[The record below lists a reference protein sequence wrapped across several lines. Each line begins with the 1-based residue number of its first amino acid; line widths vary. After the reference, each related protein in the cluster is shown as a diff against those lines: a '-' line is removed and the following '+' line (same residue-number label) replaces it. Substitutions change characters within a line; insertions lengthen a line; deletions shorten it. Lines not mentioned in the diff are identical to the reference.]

1 VRAAIKGNLELH
13 PLSPSGE
20 PVVLV
25 AGTFDTKGEELAFMA
40 AALRAHGHRIRL
52 VDVSTGG
59 KPSAAEIPPH
69 QIAAYHR
76 RGAAG
81 VFGGGQEQAVA
92 AMGEAFEAWIRRQT
106 GIAGMLSA
114 GGSHGTMAVAPAMRT
129 LPLGVPKV
137 IVSTEASGE
146 VARIV
151 GSADIMLM
159 HSVSDVGGL
168 NSVSRQVLANA
179 AEAMAG
185 MVTARIEA
193 LRNARPGR
201 AVRPELP
208 AVGLVFDGRTE
219 NAANA
224 LMALL
229 AGTVE
234 IIPFKGMRGVQA
246 LRKVS
251 EGGLLACAIELSG
264 SEFADRVLQGS
275 AVSDDPLAGSR
286 IPVVIV
292 PGGMDAICFTR
303 PESMPQQ
310 FLGRRKV
317 ANGPNRVLVR
327 TSESE
332 AAEIGRRLSERVNRM
347 DCPVR
352 ILFPKGGLSSD
363 GRQGG
368 PLHDAY
374 AEEALLRS
382 IEGGLLATANRR
394 LLALPHAI
402 DDPQFAVSVFET
414 VKSLVGGRVR
424 PKRTMVS

>member
-1 VRAAIKGNLELH
+1 MRA
-13 PLSPSGE
+13 
-20 PVVLV
+20 
-25 AGTFDTKGEELAFMA
+25 
-40 AALRAHGHRIRL
+40 
-52 VDVSTGG
+52 
-59 KPSAAEIPPH
+59 
-69 QIAAYHR
+69 
-76 RGAAG
+76 
-81 VFGGGQEQAVA
+81 
-92 AMGEAFEAWIRRQT
+92 
-106 GIAGMLSA
+106 
-114 GGSHGTMAVAPAMRT
+114 
-129 LPLGVPKV
+129 LPLGVPKI

-151 GSADIMLM
+151 GAADIMLM

-168 NSVSRQVLANA
+168 NAVSRQVLANA

-185 MVTARIEA
+185 MVTARTVA
-193 LRNARPGR
+193 LKNIRPGR

-208 AVGLVFDGRTE
+208 TVGLVFDGRTQ
-219 NAANA
+219 NVANA

-234 IIPFKGMRGVQA
+234 VIPFKGGRGMQA

-251 EGGLLACAIELSG
+251 EGGLLACAIEISG
-264 SEFADRVLQGS
+264 ADFAERVLQGG

-292 PGGMDAICFTR
+292 PGAMDAISFTR
-303 PESMPQQ
+303 PEAMPQQ

-317 ANGPNRVLVR
+317 ANGASSVLVR

-332 AAEIGRRLSERVNRM
+332 AAEIGRRLADRVNRM

-352 ILFPKGGLSSD
+352 IIFPKGGLSSD

-368 PLHDAY
+368 PLHDLH
-374 AEEALLRS
+374 AEEALVRAVEAS
-382 IEGGLLATANRR
+382 LLATANRR
-394 LLALPHAI
+394 LSSLPLAI
-402 DDPQFAVSVFET
+402 DAPEFIGAVCET

-424 PKRTMVS
+424 QKRTMVS